1 MFGLVVGA
9 IRMVLDFTYREP
21 LCMEEDLRPA
31 IVGKV
36 RLPPRHGLSGKL
48 LTYKDIFRMK

>member
-36 RLPPRHGLSGKL
+36 SLPIKHGLN
-48 LTYKDIFRMK
+48 Y